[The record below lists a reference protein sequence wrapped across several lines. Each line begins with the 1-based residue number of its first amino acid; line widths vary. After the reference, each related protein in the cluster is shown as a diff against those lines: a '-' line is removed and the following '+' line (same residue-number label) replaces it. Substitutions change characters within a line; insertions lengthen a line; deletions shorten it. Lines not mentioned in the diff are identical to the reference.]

1 MYSAYIRIAQGAFTR
16 TESTTTSVESTS
28 EKGGNFL
35 LFDTLIQSPLSYRMR
50 PRNIDEVV
58 GQKHIIG
65 QGTALYK
72 MIKNGHVPSIL
83 LYGPPGVGKTSIAKA
98 IAGTVKIPFINI
110 NATIAGKKDIENAV
124 QEAKTEGNLIL
135 FIDEVHR
142 FNKAQQDYLLPHVER
157 GLITLIGAT
166 TENPFHDVNPA
177 IRSRC
182 GQIKELKPLTKN
194 DIKALITSALDDT
207 ERGLKNLNIH
217 IPPEGIDLISTSTNG
232 DARSALN
239 VLEEVVLASKNSDT
253 NIIKVEIATV
263 KECIENKGFS
273 HDKDGDLH
281 YSLLSC
287 LQKSIRGSDVSAAL
301 HYLARLIEGGD
312 LTSVCR
318 RLIVIAYEDISL
330 AAPEVAVHTVTAV
343 NAVERLGLPE
353 ARIPLAN
360 VVVEQCLSPKT
371 NSAYKALDKA
381 IDDIRKGH
389 IGNIPEHLKDAH
401 YSGAKVMGHG
411 IGYKYP
417 HDYPNSWVNQ
427 QYLPDELKD
436 RKYYKPNQNGHEKHL
451 FKVYDRLEQLKN
463 N

>member
-1 MYSAYIRIAQGAFTR
+1 
-16 TESTTTSVESTS
+16 
-28 EKGGNFL
+28 
-35 LFDTLIQSPLSYRMR
+35 MR
-50 PRNIDEVV
+50 PRNIDEIV

-65 QGTALYK
+65 RETALYK

-98 IAGTVKIPFINI
+98 IAGTTNIPFIGI
-110 NATIAGKKDIENAV
+110 NATTAGKKDIESAV
-124 QEAKTEGNLIL
+124 FEAKNEGNLIL

-182 GQIKELKPLTKN
+182 GQIKELKRLTKN
-194 DIKALITSALDDT
+194 DIKQLIMQALSDE
-207 ERGLKNLNIH
+207 ERGLKKHQIQISDESIN
-217 IPPEGIDLISTSTNG
+217 LISSSTGG

-239 VLEEVVLASKNSDT
+239 VLEEVVFASKKEESARIDIDT
-253 NIIKVEIATV
+253 QLV
-263 KECIENKGFS
+263 KECIQNKGFS

-287 LQKSIRGSDVSAAL
+287 LQKSIRGSDVSASL
-301 HYLARLIEGGD
+301 HYLGRLIEGGD
-312 LTSVCR
+312 LISICR

-360 VVVEQCLSPKT
+360 IVIEQCLSPKT

-381 IDDIRKGH
+381 LEDIRNGL
-389 IGNIPEHLKDAH
+389 IGEIPTHLKDAH
-401 YSGAKVMGHG
+401 YGGAKVLGHG
-411 IGYKYP
+411 AGYKYP
-417 HDYPNSWVNQ
+417 HDYPNSWVQQ

-436 RKYYKPNQNGHEKHL
+436 KQYYRPNQNGLEKQY
-451 FKVYDRLEQLKN
+451 FKVYDRLEKLKN
-463 N
+463 GIG